1 MHTKTLVVVVLGI
14 WMLGISAD
22 VRGQQMFR
30 RSQFMTNPYLTNP
43 AIAGTLPET
52 PISMSYRNQWTG
64 FEGAPETITLSGHTA
79 LPNKL
84 GIGGIVYSDKTGGA
98 IEQTGFELTGS
109 YTIDLNNYD
118 AVSFGLSLMAN
129 QWSFDNASLD
139 VWDVQDPAL
148 QWGME
153 KSTTLDAHF
162 GLMVFSDAYSFGF
175 AIPHLLQSSTGLEA
189 SPAGGQENISVR
201 HYRFMGT
208 YRYKVTDDFLLEP
221 AGIVRLTERTPAQLD
236 VYLRGWY
243 NQMAWLS
250 FGYRTND
257 ALILGIG
264 GEYGPFSL
272 SYAYDV
278 TSTGAQY
285 FSPHSHEMTLT
296 YFVPRSSGFNSKS
309 MGNRRILGRNRLVK

>member
-1 MHTKTLVVVVLGI
+1 
-14 WMLGISAD
+14 
-22 VRGQQMFR
+22 
-30 RSQFMTNPYLTNP
+30 
-43 AIAGTLPET
+43 
-52 PISMSYRNQWTG
+52 
-64 FEGAPETITLSGHTA
+64 
-79 LPNKL
+79 
-84 GIGGIVYSDKTGGA
+84 
-98 IEQTGFELTGS
+98 
-109 YTIDLNNYD
+109 
-118 AVSFGLSLMAN
+118 
-129 QWSFDNASLD
+129 
-139 VWDVQDPAL
+139 
-148 QWGME
+148 
-153 KSTTLDAHF
+153 
-162 GLMVFSDAYSFGF
+162 
-175 AIPHLLQSSTGLEA
+175 
-189 SPAGGQENISVR
+189 
-201 HYRFMGT
+201 MGT

-221 AGIVRLTERTPAQLD
+221 SGIVRLTERTPAQLD